1 VEKRLVKKVPFK
13 YTYDRDMTVLSPDP
27 GISRVGAK
35 IDARTGALMYEYYEE
50 WVKREM
56 AEKKEREERSILF
69 SEESNA
75 VINFEESEIAEIDQ
89 QGETISHRV
98 EGAFR
103 VINRSTSDRLWDVY
117 VELDEVSATT
127 LPQDMIKIKEIEPGR
142 TYKLDYLLKKE
153 DISLALEELFIISED
168 YPNPSS
174 IPMGEALP
182 VEIHLGLK
190 NLTPVKMVDVEV
202 EKLLPGEISNLT
214 TFGGEEDEEVNL
226 EGGKLLWRLNEIGPG
241 EIKILKMTGEIV
253 LKEKDEVE
261 MGRTNVSARA
271 PEKISG
277 VVVKDFGGLCKNMYV
292 VEMSETDV
300 PGTWQCQLTYRN
312 PSAFSVKLE
321 RVEVLDA
328 KTREIYLALENMEEV
343 VPPKGVW
350 KSDTWTVEN
359 QEKPAFL
366 KNIQFRVIPSLSQE
380 YSFRLTRRGLILK
393 PAHLIYSKS
402 ADRKEIASY
411 RPSRLTLTVD
421 IKNGASATFREVLLR
436 ESIPEGAVP
445 PKIDEITILKNGSPS
460 PGIKLWM
467 NYDEEKGEML
477 LKVGAIPGGLR
488 PEEILQV
495 RYPVVI
501 SRPAPEEIYSFPT
514 DVVGLPVERGPPVT
528 GKLLGAHPSVNVT
541 LVVKKMAVGKAI
553 EPSGEPGE
561 YKIELFY
568 FNEGN
573 SPVTGVVLRDLLPV
587 NFQLKAASHDPAIK
601 ELVSGEKLLEW
612 HFESIAPGE
621 KVRVEYIIKGEGEYS
636 PSDAQIFYNAQ

>member
-1 VEKRLVKKVPFK
+1 
-13 YTYDRDMTVLSPDP
+13 M
-27 GISRVGAK
+27 
-35 IDARTGALMYEYYEE
+35 
-50 WVKREM
+50 KREM

-127 LPQDMIKIKEIEPGR
+127 LPRDMIKIKEIEPGR

-312 PSAFSVKLE
+312 PSDFSVKLE

-421 IKNGASATFREVLLR
+421 IKNGAS
-436 ESIPEGAVP
+436 
-445 PKIDEITILKNGSPS
+445 
-460 PGIKLWM
+460 
-467 NYDEEKGEML
+467 
-477 LKVGAIPGGLR
+477 
-488 PEEILQV
+488 
-495 RYPVVI
+495 
-501 SRPAPEEIYSFPT
+501 
-514 DVVGLPVERGPPVT
+514 
-528 GKLLGAHPSVNVT
+528 
-541 LVVKKMAVGKAI
+541 
-553 EPSGEPGE
+553 
-561 YKIELFY
+561 
-568 FNEGN
+568 
-573 SPVTGVVLRDLLPV
+573 
-587 NFQLKAASHDPAIK
+587 
-601 ELVSGEKLLEW
+601 
-612 HFESIAPGE
+612 
-621 KVRVEYIIKGEGEYS
+621 
-636 PSDAQIFYNAQ
+636 